1 MRVTPRCLRS
11 SATTARLLL
20 VLCAGGAGCTSGP
33 GAPDAEETRAAGDAA
48 EASVSS
54 TGAAEEAWFTER
66 AEAVG
71 LDFVHFNG
79 MSGKFYQPEI
89 MGPGVAMFDYDNDG
103 DLDVYLVQGQLIG
116 TGTALLPPPSGLP
129 PTDRLYRNDMEGHQ
143 DGTRLQFTDVTEES
157 GITARGYGMGVA
169 TGDID
174 NDGWVDLYLTGFGRN
189 QMFRNNGDGT
199 FSDVSIHT
207 GTDHPSAWGVPA
219 SFLDF
224 DRDGWLEAGS
234 RGILRKYAAMG
245 VVEFDDDGEFVDEE
259 LDQWI
264 AWRMDRLTGF
274 VADMQSLAREYDMV
288 TSAAVKFFWPR
299 QSPTGAQDWVRWAR
313 EDLLDYLM
321 VMLYTND
328 NELVAKEIARHQSLI
343 KGHKCEHWLGLGRVS
358 RDLASERFEEQIQ
371 ICRNAGLDGIVAFQ
385 EPTMTDADF
394 EVLSRF

>member
-1 MRVTPRCLRS
+1 MSDFKKATWSQNPPLYMKDREVFEPRIKVLADAGVTIIIPRVDIMVGRPGVYF
-11 SATTARLLL
+11 ATDATDVDPEYPDWDPLMVFIEQCRE
-20 VLCAGGAGCTSGP
+20 AGIEVHTWLSCFKSKAYQAMFRKVPEAEAQFSP
-33 GAPDAEETRAAGDAA
+33 PDWPDAIENQGVWACGC
-48 EASVSS
+48 
-54 TGAAEEAWFTER
+54 
-66 AEAVG
+66 
-71 LDFVHFNG
+71 
-79 MSGKFYQPEI
+79 QPR
-89 MGPGVAMFDYDNDG
+89 VQQYL
-103 DLDVYLVQGQLIG
+103 LDVYRSIAERYRPAGLHLDFIR
-116 TGTALLPPPSGLP
+116 TGTQCACDYCRSEMAERGVDTQAILK
-129 PTDRLYRNDMEGHQ
+129 RY
-143 DGTRLQFTDVTEES
+143 ES
-157 GITARGYGMGVA
+157 
-169 TGDID
+169 
-174 NDGWVDLYLTGFGRN
+174 
-189 QMFRNNGDGT
+189 
-199 FSDVSIHT
+199 
-207 GTDHPSAWGVPA
+207 
-219 SFLDF
+219 
-224 DRDGWLEAGS
+224 DRDGWLETGS
-234 RGILRKYAAMG
+234 RGILRRYAAMG

-358 RDLASERFEEQIQ
+358 RDLASERFEEQIH

>member
-1 MRVTPRCLRS
+1 MKDFKLGTWSQGQALYMRGRDVFEPRIKALADAGVTIVIPVLDRPFGRQGVNFVTD
-11 SATTARLLL
+11 ATDVDPEYPDWDPLMVFTDQCREAGIE
-20 VLCAGGAGCTSGP
+20 VHTWLCCFKSGANP
-33 GAPDAEETRAAGDAA
+33 AMFRKMPQA
-48 EASVSS
+48 EAQFNTSPDWPDGKEQGVWACGCQPRVQQYMLDLYRSI
-54 TGAAEEAWFTER
+54 AERYRPA
-66 AEAVG
+66 G
-71 LDFVHFNG
+71 LHLDFIRTG
-79 MSGKFYQPEI
+79 SQCACDYCRSEMAER
-89 MGPGVAMFDYDNDG
+89 GVD
-103 DLDVYLVQGQLIG
+103 
-116 TGTALLPPPSGLP
+116 
-129 PTDRLYRNDMEGHQ
+129 
-143 DGTRLQFTDVTEES
+143 TEAILKRYES
-157 GITARGYGMGVA
+157 
-169 TGDID
+169 
-174 NDGWVDLYLTGFGRN
+174 
-189 QMFRNNGDGT
+189 
-199 FSDVSIHT
+199 
-207 GTDHPSAWGVPA
+207 
-219 SFLDF
+219 

-358 RDLASERFEEQIQ
+358 RDLASERFEEQIH